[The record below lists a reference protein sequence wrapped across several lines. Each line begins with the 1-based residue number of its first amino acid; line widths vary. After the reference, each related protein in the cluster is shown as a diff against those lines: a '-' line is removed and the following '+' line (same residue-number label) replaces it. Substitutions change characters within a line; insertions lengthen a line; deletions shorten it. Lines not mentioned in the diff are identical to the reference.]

1 MLCGSN
7 TTLHCG
13 DMGMRSP
20 FAKVSVLLSSS
31 TLLRFSIHIAST
43 GPSRTIQMC
52 SPMAKT
58 DSQTYERD
66 WEKYWRYSP
75 KKESKGY
82 EKKKAQHLLVWSVDG
97 VIGCVHMT
105 SRRPCWRSKQ
115 RNGGHLG
122 GVKYYFAGLSFYFQ
136 EDSCFLHYTNAD
148 KPFFALSVF
157 RQSVEN
163 IPSVQSLVATSRRPN
178 ICGAVIALGFM
189 RISRWGAP
197 QSPIAF
203 MSMLIQIVL
212 PAPLGPRVIMP
223 WRTRWVSYNC
233 NGTAMANKV
242 D

>member
-1 MLCGSN
+1 MQIPPFVSLCKYGFWSHERTHSISSWFN
-7 TTLHCG
+7 G
-13 DMGMRSP
+13 FIKEQKKRS
-20 FAKVSVLLSSS
+20 FSALEEQKLSF
-31 TLLRFSIHIAST
+31 TLLDLNFIRKKTHIF
-43 GPSRTIQMC
+43 C
-52 SPMAKT
+52 S
-58 DSQTYERD
+58 
-66 WEKYWRYSP
+66 
-75 KKESKGY
+75 
-82 EKKKAQHLLVWSVDG
+82 
-97 VIGCVHMT
+97 
-105 SRRPCWRSKQ
+105 
-115 RNGGHLG
+115 N
-122 GVKYYFAGLSFYFQ
+122 
-136 EDSCFLHYTNAD
+136 NAD

-212 PAPLGPRVIMP
+212 PAPLGPRVIIP

-233 NGTAMANKV
+233 NETAMAHKV